1 MHKKDILKWSKLKLE
16 IDGEIARPNVKKAE
30 VRWCAL
36 GHNVGSEID
45 GKGDLFARPILILKI
60 VSNHTCL
67 CLPLTHSEKM
77 GKHIFEL
84 EFKG

>member
-45 GKGDLFARPILILKI
+45 GRQRRFICKTYFD
-60 VSNHTCL
+60 
-67 CLPLTHSEKM
+67 
-77 GKHIFEL
+77 
-84 EFKG
+84 FKDSQ